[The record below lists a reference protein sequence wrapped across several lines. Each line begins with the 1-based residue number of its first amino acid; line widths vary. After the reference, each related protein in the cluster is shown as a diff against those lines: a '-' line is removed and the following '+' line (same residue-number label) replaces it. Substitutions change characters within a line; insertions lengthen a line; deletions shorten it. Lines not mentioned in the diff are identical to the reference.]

1 MFQGSSR
8 SVTSLLPLELLAADV
23 NVVVGAGPRR
33 HSLILQLLCAGGL
46 LSACV
51 RLAGQMASVEDDL
64 FYLQAA
70 QMLEDEW
77 AQRAHNQKLKQQAHN
92 QELKQEQDIAQVTE
106 TNSAANFQPSN
117 PAAQSTETFQV
128 THPAIAAGCLPLDNS
143 HSAMPP
149 ATQLLNAPLLNVPAK
164 KRGRPAIKENAAPPP
179 SANAADAAMK
189 QKKPRSK
196 AASASASL
204 SEQPTVAPPPTV
216 VVRVANA
223 KNFVSAS
230 VLMPIQARVDSPVE
244 VHASNCFPA
253 ASPAAIP
260 STSQLVNRAGVPVL
274 PGRSWP
280 DALYCGRVTG
290 HGILSGAFTRKPH
303 SM

>member
-1 MFQGSSR
+1 MS
-8 SVTSLLPLELLAADV
+8 
-23 NVVVGAGPRR
+23 NVVVGAGQRR
-33 HSLILQLLCAGGL
+33 HSLILQLFCAGGL

-51 RLAGQMASVEDDL
+51 RLAGQMASVEDDV

-77 AQRAHNQKLKQQAHN
+77 AQQSHNQVLKQQAHN

-106 TNSAANFQPSN
+106 TNSAANCKPSN

-128 THPAIAAGCLPLDNS
+128 THPAIAAGCLPLGHS
-143 HSAMPP
+143 HSATLPS
-149 ATQLLNAPLLNVPAK
+149 TQLLNVPAK

-196 AASASASL
+196 AASAAASL
-204 SEQPTVAPPPTV
+204 TEQPTVAPPSTV

-244 VHASNCFPA
+244 VHASA

-260 STSQLVNRAGVPVL
+260 STSQLVNRAGAPVL

-290 HGILSGAFTRKPH
+290 HGVLSGAFI
-303 SM
+303 